1 MGEDGK
7 SSIGATATIIVAIVG
22 LLTAIVNIVPKLL
35 DNIPKEKT
43 EQATGVNTGGGGQ
56 QLDGNTSQ
64 QTGTAQQQTGNGG
77 LMPAGTDAE
86 KEALKQKQTQLEE
99 QMQEMKKEL
108 EAQKKRGNASS
119 TKSGGGG
126 NDDVY
131 YTPPKI
137 TGIWYV
143 AGYPGMQYNF
153 SQSGNN
159 IAFTMMYGGMNTGG
173 GQGILSGN
181 IIQFEAMDQQ
191 STWTGSFQ
199 LSPDGRSMS
208 GVAYNAY
215 GTYTPINLTR

>member
-7 SSIGATATIIVAIVG
+7 SNLGATATIIVAIVG

-35 DNIPKEKT
+35 ENVPKEKT
-43 EQATGVNTGGGGQ
+43 EQHTEVNTGGSSQ
-56 QLDGNTSQ
+56 QLDGNT
-64 QTGTAQQQTGNGG
+64 QQQTGSGG
-77 LMPAGTDAE
+77 LMPAATDAE
-86 KEALKQKQTQLEE
+86 KEALKQKQSQLEE
-99 QMQEMKKEL
+99 QLQEMKKDL
-108 EAQKKRGNASS
+108 EAQKKRGNASTS
-119 TKSGGGG
+119 KSGGGG

-137 TGIWYV
+137 TGTWYV
-143 AGYPGMQYNF
+143 TGYPGMQYNF
-153 SQSGNN
+153 TQSGNN

-191 STWTGSFQ
+191 STWTGSFE

-215 GTYTPINLTR
+215 GTYTPINLSR